1 MGKLKTSGK
10 EGRKEKKW
18 QWQTIRRNRKTILKA
33 KGASKSPEIK
43 MLKGGNW
50 TYKEH

>member
-1 MGKLKTSGK
+1 MEKFKTGGN

-33 KGASKSPEIK
+33 TALVKGQK
-43 MLKGGNW
+43 
-50 TYKEH
+50 

>member
-33 KGASKSPEIK
+33 TALVKVQK
-43 MLKGGNW
+43 
-50 TYKEH
+50 